1 VTIEQLGSKLM
12 ELPRDERREFAQWF
26 YKHELEILDPA
37 EDDDISPQVK
47 AEIVRRCDEIE
58 RNPSLAIPVT
68 DEWFDQLKKK
78 LALARPGQTSAA

>member
-1 VTIEQLGSKLM
+1 MTIEQLGSKLM
-12 ELPRDERREFAQWF
+12 ELPREARREFAHWF
-26 YKHELEILDPA
+26 YEHELEILDPA
-37 EDDDISPQVK
+37 EDDEISPQVK
-47 AEIVRRCDEIE
+47 AEIVRRCEEIE